1 MTVHLLLWISQL
13 IAKSQFG
20 SAISRPCRLEQIE
33 ADSILGEA
41 LGVRRG
47 LQSEMRLR

>member
-1 MTVHLLLWISQL
+1 MTVHL

-20 SAISRPCRLEQIE
+20 SAISRPCKLEQIE
-33 ADSILGEA
+33 ADSILAEA

-47 LQSEMRLR
+47 MQLALEQFNN